1 VLTISLV
8 GASSSLSSEHR
19 APRRSTQNPPVEG
32 KKKNPPPGARG
43 FEQFAGRDAADKL
56 IKGAGTRRSDP
67 APPTGALI
75 KRPESTARS
84 PVDTLIAEAERQH
97 AAGNYE
103 AAVVAYQKAIEL
115 RQKSANAYDGDLRY
129 ALGKVYSDMERYE
142 EAVAEFQTASTRRPL
157 RREILLGA
165 TYELGNAYLDLGK
178 YAEAVNAYEQTLKI
192 LNGEWEKSI
201 PRFDEKYLPS
211 PHFNMGLAHLGLGQ
225 KEQAVADF
233 KKVIELKADF
243 AEAYFNLGLTLW
255 QLRRAD
261 EARATETKLRTLN
274 AELAGKLTALFK

>member
-1 VLTISLV
+1 
-8 GASSSLSSEHR
+8 
-19 APRRSTQNPPVEG
+19 
-32 KKKNPPPGARG
+32 
-43 FEQFAGRDAADKL
+43 
-56 IKGAGTRRSDP
+56 
-67 APPTGALI
+67 
-75 KRPESTARS
+75 
-84 PVDTLIAEAERQH
+84 
-97 AAGNYE
+97 
-103 AAVVAYQKAIEL
+103 
-115 RQKSANAYDGDLRY
+115 
-129 ALGKVYSDMERYE
+129 
-142 EAVAEFQTASTRRPL
+142 
-157 RREILLGA
+157 LGA

-178 YAEAVNAYEQTLKI
+178 YAEAASAYEQTLKI

-255 QLRRAD
+255 QLGRAD